1 MPAGGMRTKPGG
13 KCIAHH
19 RTRPQPQISLSHP
32 HSAYNF
38 FIATASAAPAG
49 VGPAPSPPQRR
60 TGDGGPGQGAASP
73 TIQAACGLAPVRRRS
88 PWVVELFHLRADP
101 GRAQRRPGFRWP
113 PAPVL

>member
-1 MPAGGMRTKPGG
+1 MPSGGMRTKPGG

-49 VGPAPSPPQRR
+49 VGPAQVHPS
-60 TGDGGPGQGAASP
+60 GGPA
-73 TIQAACGLAPVRRRS
+73 TV
-88 PWVVELFHLRADP
+88 DP
-101 GRAQRRPGFRWP
+101 ARTQRRPGFRCP
-113 PAPVL
+113 PAPFFDNEILPSERANSS